1 MKNTTR
7 KVVQLYLSNWRRAA
21 DSAAFF
27 VMEIVISIIGVTI
40 SCATFFIGRMSANHA
55 DGMFRGESKTE
66 LKYIKKQIDKIVS
79 TLDIHTKCDTMSI
92 RALSLSIQA
101 INNLNAHLRQ
111 EHGISHLHDLN
122 FNEEM
127 EILK

>member
-1 MKNTTR
+1 
-7 KVVQLYLSNWRRAA
+7 
-21 DSAAFF
+21 
-27 VMEIVISIIGVTI
+27 MELLISIIGVI
-40 SCATFFIGRMSANHA
+40 LSGAAFFVGRITSSRK
-55 DGMFRGESKTE
+55 DGVKVGENQTE
-66 LKYIKKQIDKIVS
+66 IKYIKKQLDKIVS